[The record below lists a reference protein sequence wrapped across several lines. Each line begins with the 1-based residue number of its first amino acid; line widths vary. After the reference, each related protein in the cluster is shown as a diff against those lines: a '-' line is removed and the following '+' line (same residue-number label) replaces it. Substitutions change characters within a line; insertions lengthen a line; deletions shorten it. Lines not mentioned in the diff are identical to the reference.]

1 MENNEKKFLVDE
13 VEPRVVKCVLV
24 GDGGVGKTSLLVSYL
39 TNGFPNNYIPTAFD
53 DYSVSVKIDRVPYTL
68 QFCDTAG
75 QEEFDVLR
83 QLCYPATDVF
93 IVCFSVVSPTSFANV
108 GDKWLPEIRRYS
120 RKVPIVLVGT
130 HCDLR
135 TDVQELIRLSDIG
148 LEPIT
153 RQKAENLAKRKGI
166 ECYIET
172 SAVTQ
177 KNMKSVFD
185 EAIINGLRPPTTSRR
200 SDLKGCVCSV
210 M

>member
-53 DYSVSVKIDRVPYTL
+53 DYSVSVKIDMVPYTL

-75 QEEFDVLR
+75 QEDFDVLR
-83 QLCYPATDVF
+83 PLCYPATDVF